1 VISLRLVKAFVAA
14 AVDETG
20 THNLPAVLASSGL
33 TTGDLEQVEAAS
45 AANLYAR
52 FQQALRSFYGRGARG
67 MLLRFGRSMWDR
79 LVGGAGLIEK
89 AELEIIRRLPVPA
102 RRRRVLDLVAAR
114 LQEGGGSASLH
125 TLDLDFLLV
134 DHASPSAAGQKDNA
148 PVCYVTLGFIQ
159 GALFWATGKEA
170 DVEEIMCKA
179 AGAPA
184 CEFKVKLGGK

>member
-1 VISLRLVKAFVAA
+1 MISLRLVKAFVAS

-20 THNLPAVLASSGL
+20 THNLPALLASSGL
-33 TTGDLEQVEAAS
+33 MPNDLERVEAAL
-45 AANLYAR
+45 AADLYAR

-67 MLLRFGRSMWDR
+67 MLIRFGRSMWDR
-79 LVGGAGLIEK
+79 LIAEAGVIEK
-89 AELEIIRRLPVPA
+89 AELEIARRLPVPA
-102 RRRRVLDLVAAR
+102 RRRRVLGLVAAR

-134 DHASPSAAGQKDNA
+134 DHASPSAAGQKDDD
-148 PVCYVTLGFIQ
+148 PICYVTLGFIQ

-184 CEFKVKLGGK
+184 CEFKIKSGG